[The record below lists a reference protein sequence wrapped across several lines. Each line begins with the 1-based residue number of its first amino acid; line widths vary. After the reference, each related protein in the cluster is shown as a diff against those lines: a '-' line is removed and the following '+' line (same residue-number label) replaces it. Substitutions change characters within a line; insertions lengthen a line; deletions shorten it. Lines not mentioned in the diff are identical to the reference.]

1 MNDNKKEL
9 KQGIN
14 LHFIK
19 TDFFKTNLMC
29 VLLTTPLEKE
39 NVTSNALL
47 PFLLKRGCN
56 EYKTQEE
63 ISKKLD
69 DLYGASFDCG
79 VDKIGDNQVLKFY
92 IETIRDE
99 YANSN
104 ENLMENAINLLLE
117 IVFNP
122 ILENNTFKEEF
133 LKTEKEK
140 LRKIIQSKIDDKD
153 SYALE
158 NCINTMYGDEGFG
171 LLKFG
176 NLQDI
181 DKITKESITEHY
193 EKLIQSAKIDIFIS
207 GNINE
212 ENLTSI
218 LQKNEN
224 IQKLI
229 PRAENYKLNNEY
241 TEIKQKVDKVKEI
254 TENLNITQ
262 GKLVIGLDVLSRQ
275 ENLQCVA
282 LVYNAILG
290 DGANSMLFQN
300 VREKASLAYSTK
312 SNFVKQKLNIFI
324 RCGIEIENYEKALNI
339 IKEQLSNIENGQF
352 SDIDIEN
359 AKKYLISG
367 IKAVPEEQDSEV
379 VYYIGQEIA
388 KTNTDLQTYEKN
400 IESVTKEEIINF
412 AKQVQINTIYFL
424 RGE

>member
-104 ENLMENAINLLLE
+104 EKLMENAINLLLE

-171 LLKFG
+171 LFKFG

>member
-99 YANSN
+99 YASSN

-171 LLKFG
+171 LFKFG

-262 GKLVIGLDVLSRQ
+262 GKLVLGLDVLSRQ

>member
-39 NVTSNALL
+39 TVTSNALL

-99 YANSN
+99 YASSN

-171 LLKFG
+171 LFKFG

-207 GNINE
+207 GNIDE

-275 ENLQCVA
+275 KNLQCVA

>member
-99 YANSN
+99 YASSN

-207 GNINE
+207 GNIDE

>member
-39 NVTSNALL
+39 TVTSNALL

-99 YANSN
+99 YASSN

-171 LLKFG
+171 LFKFG

-207 GNINE
+207 GNIDE

>member
-39 NVTSNALL
+39 TVTSNALL

-99 YANSN
+99 YASSN

-171 LLKFG
+171 LFKFG

-207 GNINE
+207 GNIDE

-262 GKLVIGLDVLSRQ
+262 GKLVIGLDVLNRQ

>member
-29 VLLTTPLEKE
+29 VLLTTLLEKE

-99 YANSN
+99 YASSN

-122 ILENNTFKEEF
+122 ILKNNTFKEEF

-158 NCINTMYGDEGFG
+158 NCINTMYGNEGFG
-171 LLKFG
+171 LFKFG

>member
-99 YANSN
+99 YASSN

-171 LLKFG
+171 LFKFG

-207 GNINE
+207 GNIDE